1 MTGDVHI
8 IKVDSTMNNNNAK
21 TSVDQV
27 KLDQDDK
34 LSKEDNQNEAGI

>member
-8 IKVDSTMNNNNAK
+8 IKVDSTMNNINVK
-21 TSVDQV
+21 PSVDQV
-27 KLDQDDK
+27 NLDQDDE

>member
-8 IKVDSTMNNNNAK
+8 IKVDNTMNNNNAK

-27 KLDQDDK
+27 KLDQDDE